1 LEDDL
6 SPTWHGQSKWFSRY
20 QAGTLVVS
28 LGGGLLM
35 LLLAPLAHDS
45 ASIPLLVIGA
55 LWTAMG
61 LGGLR
66 MNRRTFQ
73 AVRLESGGMVSF
85 MSPGRALTIPVGEIL
100 EVRRARGDINR
111 FSPLRVITRSH
122 GTLAISPRLD
132 GLIELLV
139 ELRAANPALRITRL

>member
-1 LEDDL
+1 MEDDL
-6 SPTWHGQSKWFSRY
+6 SPTWYGESKWFSRY
-20 QAGTLVVS
+20 QLGTLVVS

-35 LLLAPLAHDS
+35 AMLAALAHDS
-45 ASIPLLVIGA
+45 ASIPLLVIGG
-55 LWTAMG
+55 LWAVMG
-61 LGGLR
+61 LGGLA
-66 MNRRTFQ
+66 MNRRTFR
-73 AVRLESGGMVSF
+73 AVRLESGMVSF
-85 MSPGRALTIPVGEIL
+85 MSPGRALTMPVAEIL

>member
-1 LEDDL
+1 MVMV
-6 SPTWHGQSKWFSRY
+6 
-20 QAGTLVVS
+20 A
-28 LGGGLLM
+28 
-35 LLLAPLAHDS
+35 ALAHDS
-45 ASIPLLVIGA
+45 ASTPLLVIGA
-55 LWTAMG
+55 IWTAMG

-66 MNRRTFQ
+66 MNRRTFR
-73 AVRLESGGMVSF
+73 AVRLKSGMVSF
-85 MSPGRALTIPVGEIL
+85 MSPGRALTIPVAEIL